1 MLQDLDQL
9 AARVGQLAHRARQ
22 LAVERDALRA
32 RLDEADGSARTLRDQ
47 IGEKSRALDA
57 LSARLKD
64 HDGEIADR
72 LAQTQRS
79 EAELRDALERQQ
91 LAYHELE
98 SRLVSRDAD
107 VQRLRDAASSAR
119 ERIDAVLARL
129 PGALHGEE
137 T

>member
-32 RLDEADGSARTLRDQ
+32 RLDESDGSARALRDQ
-47 IGEKSRALDA
+47 VAEKGRALDA

-72 LAQTQRS
+72 LAQSQRS

-91 LAYHELE
+91 LAYRELE
-98 SRLVSRDAD
+98 NRLASRDAD
-107 VQRLRDAASSAR
+107 IQRLRDAAGSAR

>member
-32 RLDEADGSARTLRDQ
+32 RLDEADGSARTFRDQ
-47 IGEKSRALDA
+47 IAEKTRALDA
-57 LSARLKD
+57 LSVRLKD

-72 LAQTQRS
+72 LAQSQRS
-79 EAELRDALERQQ
+79 EVELREALERQQ
-91 LAYHELE
+91 LAYRELE
-98 SRLVSRDAD
+98 SRLVSRDVE